1 MWKKVEGTVL
11 HGKKTI
17 TNSKLKDTMGTMA
30 FDPSRGSWIWVG
42 GQPVCNSEVQDSQG
56 HIARLPL
63 LKKENEKSSHSKCT
77 GIKGPMIPV
86 SWDH

>member
-30 FDPSRGSWIWVG
+30 FDPSRGSWI
-42 GQPVCNSEVQDSQG
+42 
-56 HIARLPL
+56 
-63 LKKENEKSSHSKCT
+63 
-77 GIKGPMIPV
+77 
-86 SWDH
+86 